1 MFYLR
6 DLESNDFSGI
16 FFRIGRKFLSS
27 RNVVGVTNNGAL
39 RQRDKISK
47 TINNLYQRE
56 LFYVLFANVIYWY
69 DNTKIF
75 AINFYALN
83 CFPDTIPFSQK
94 SFLKNRLFLR
104 TERVNDRISTRS
116 KLRVKNLF
124 TCN

>member
-16 FFRIGRKFLSS
+16 FFRIGHKFLSS

-69 DNTKIF
+69 DNTKI
-75 AINFYALN
+75 
-83 CFPDTIPFSQK
+83 S
-94 SFLKNRLFLR
+94 RL
-104 TERVNDRISTRS
+104 I
-116 KLRVKNLF
+116 F
-124 TCN
+124 TH